1 MPEIVHRIPNTI
13 PGFDYFTTKGRQ
25 RYVVGIDLGTQQDH
39 TAVSIIHEVIR
50 PLDMW
55 GPDQRQ
61 LLSAPERAIV
71 AAYRL
76 RLGLDYSKIADHIV
90 GLRENPALLGDPSV
104 GIDLTGLGRPVAS
117 LLRERGFS
125 DFVGVVITSGDNAR
139 EVGFDEWRCAKS
151 YLIGSLAAAMSNGA
165 LLAAE
170 GLPDGVELRRQLED
184 YQIEI
189 TASGHMT
196 ANAASGSHDD
206 MVIATA
212 LAWFAAEHVGPPHQP
227 VQDVSW

>member
-1 MPEIVHRIPNTI
+1 MPELLHQIPNCVA
-13 PGFDYFTTKGRQ
+13 GFDYFLTPGRT
-25 RYVVGIDLGTQQDH
+25 RFCVGVDIGSQIDN
-39 TAVSIIHEVIR
+39 TAVTIIHEQIR
-50 PLDMW
+50 PLDTW
-55 GPDQRQ
+55 GPDMRQ
-61 LLSAPERAIV
+61 LLSPPERSIV

-76 RLGLDYSKIADHIV
+76 RLGLDYSTIADHIV
-90 GLRENPALLGDPSV
+90 SLRDNPVLPEDSSWIL
-104 GIDLTGLGRPVAS
+104 DLSGVGRPLAS

-139 EVGFDEWRCAKS
+139 EVSFDEWRCGKS
-151 YLIGSLAAAMSNGA
+151 YLIGGLSAAMSSGK

-189 TASGHMT
+189 TPSGHMT

-212 LAWFAAEHVGPPHQP
+212 LAWFAAEHIGPPHQP
-227 VQDVSW
+227 IKDVSW

>member
-1 MPEIVHRIPNTI
+1 MPEMIHRIPGAV
-13 PGFDYFTTKGRQ
+13 PGFDYFTTPGRQ
-25 RYVVGIDLGTQQDH
+25 RFVVGIDLGTQVDN
-39 TAVSIIHEVIR
+39 TAVTVIHEQIR

-76 RLGLDYSKIADHIV
+76 RLGLDYSAIADHIAA
-90 GLRENPALLGDPSV
+90 LRQREALLGDPTFAL
-104 GIDLTGLGRPVAS
+104 DLTGLGRPVAS

-125 DFVGVVITSGDNAR
+125 DFVGVVITSGDRAK
-139 EVGFDEWRCAKS
+139 EESFDEWRVAKS
-151 YLIGSLAAAMSNGA
+151 FLIGSLSAAMSQGK

-170 GLPDGVELRRQLED
+170 NLPDAAELRRQLED
-184 YQIEI
+184 YQIEV

-196 ANAASGSHDD
+196 ANAAAGSHDD
-206 MVIATA
+206 LVISTA
-212 LAWFAAEHVGPPHQP
+212 LAWFAAENIGPPHKP
-227 VQDVSW
+227 VTDVAW

>member
-1 MPEIVHRIPNTI
+1 MPALHHAI
-13 PGFDYFTTKGRQ
+13 PGAVAQFDYWPTPGRQ
-25 RYVVGIDLGTQQDH
+25 RYVVGIDLGTQIDN
-39 TAVSIIHEVIR
+39 TAVTIIHERIR
-50 PLDMW
+50 PLDTW

-61 LLSAPERAIV
+61 LLSKPERAIV

-90 GLRENPALLGDPSV
+90 SLRENPALLGDATV
-104 GIDLTGLGRPVAS
+104 AIDLTGLGRPVAS

-139 EVGFDEWRCAKS
+139 EVAFDEWRAAKS
-151 YLIGSLAAAMSNGA
+151 YLIGGLSAAMSNGK
-165 LLAAE
+165 LLAAQ
-170 GLPDGVELRRQLED
+170 GLPDREELRRQMED
-184 YQIEI
+184 YQVEV
-189 TASGHMT
+189 TPSGHIT

-212 LAWFAAEHVGPPHQP
+212 LAWFAAEHIGPPHQP
-227 VQDVSW
+227 VTDIQW